1 MTYNDAYRSGIQI
14 LKSTGTEAPAN
25 DAGVLLCLAAGCDRI
40 FLYTHGDSLLEENI
54 WHRYREMLQKRAD
67 GYPLQYITGKQ
78 EFMSL
83 TFEVGPGVLI
93 PRQET
98 ELLVETVISACRGRH
113 AEILDMCTGSGCIA
127 VSLAWNLP
135 DCSVTAVDILPEAIG
150 YAARNAER
158 NGVSEKICFIRG
170 DHFSEISGQQFDI
183 IVSNPPYIR
192 SGDING
198 LKPEV
203 KDHEPHAALDGG
215 IDGLYFYRKII
226 DKSPE
231 YLKKGG
237 MLAFETGY
245 DQACDVSALLISDGR
260 FGDISV
266 YKDLAGLDRVVA
278 AICL

>member
-14 LKSTGTEAPAN
+14 LKSAGTEAPAN
-25 DAGVLLCLAAGCDRI
+25 DAGVLLCLAAGCDRT
-40 FLYTHGDSLLEENI
+40 FLYAHGDSPLDESILY
-54 WHRYREMLQKRAD
+54 RYREMIQKRAG

-98 ELLVETVISACRGRH
+98 ELLAETAIGACRNRH

-127 VSLAWNLP
+127 VSLAWHLP
-135 DCSVTAVDILPEAIG
+135 DCSVTAVDIMPEAI
-150 YAARNAER
+150 AMAVRNAEK
-158 NGVSEKICFIRG
+158 NGVSGRIRFITG
-170 DHFSEISGQQFDI
+170 DLFSGISGKQFDI

-192 SGDING
+192 SADING

-203 KDHEPHAALDGG
+203 RDHEPVAALDGG
-215 IDGLYFYRKII
+215 ADGLFFYRKII
-226 DKSPE
+226 HSAPE
-231 YLKKGG
+231 YLKRGG

-245 DQACDVSALLISDGR
+245 DQAGDVAALMVSDGR
-260 FGDISV
+260 FDDIGI
-266 YKDLAGLDRVVA
+266 YKDLAGLDRVVTA
-278 AICL
+278 RRP